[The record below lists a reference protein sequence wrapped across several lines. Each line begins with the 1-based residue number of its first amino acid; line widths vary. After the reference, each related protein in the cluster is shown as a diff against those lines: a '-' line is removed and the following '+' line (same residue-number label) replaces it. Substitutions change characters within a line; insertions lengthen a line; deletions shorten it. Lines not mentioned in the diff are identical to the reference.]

1 MILCVVVLALSKL
14 YKQYLKG
21 MALHVSLENP
31 LSWATAAAFLS
42 SHRLVDS
49 LAFRFTAKAFRAF
62 PKALTTS
69 FRDRSNQQAFHKVV
83 TFRTA
88 SVSASDDVFTW
99 DDVVTISKPVQITR
113 ATRKRS
119 KSAIALSLGSHSEF
133 LPFVIEHHSQRKIQT
148 LMAVAFI
155 AEHRTR
161 AVGDVIKS
169 LGEEHS
175 PGIRNEL
182 RFVSA
187 ICATFFYGLVP
198 RHGGSVKGL
207 DNEDHDHTS
216 LG

>member
-1 MILCVVVLALSKL
+1 MGYSSGIPQLSQTCRLSGLPFYRQSFSRFPQGTYDVVPSSFQPASS
-14 YKQYLKG
+14 
-21 MALHVSLENP
+21 ASL
-31 LSWATAAAFLS
+31 
-42 SHRLVDS
+42 
-49 LAFRFTAKAFRAF
+49 
-62 PKALTTS
+62 
-69 FRDRSNQQAFHKVV
+69 V

-99 DDVVTISKPVQITR
+99 DDVVTISKPVQITG

-133 LPFVIEHHSQRKIQT
+133 LPFVIEDHSQRFQTCLLSHQKIQT

-175 PGIRNEL
+175 P
-182 RFVSA
+182 
-187 ICATFFYGLVP
+187 VP

-216 LG
+216 LGW